1 MEQNNTRPM
10 QGAEEREISPQALE
24 SAQLLEE
31 LRALRAREREWVFRE
46 DLDKIRRAFPQQAP
60 GSIPELGDDF
70 LKMRSL
76 GIDPVTAFAA
86 ICQAKQAVR
95 PETPPPMGPAEGQGE
110 LEQDF
115 FGPEEVRR
123 MTPQQVEANLK
134 KIEYSQRRW

>member
-1 MEQNNTRPM
+1 MEENNKADM
-10 QGAEEREISPQALE
+10 EREVSPQALE

-31 LRALRAREREWVFRE
+31 LRTLRARELEWVFRE

-60 GSIPELGDDF
+60 ESIPQLGDDF

-86 ICQAKQAVR
+86 IRQARR
-95 PETPPPMGPAEGQGE
+95 PETPPAMGPAEGQGE
-110 LEQDF
+110 LDQDF

-123 MTPQQVEANLK
+123 MTPRQVEANLK
-134 KIEYSQRRW
+134 KIERSQRHW

>member
-1 MEQNNTRPM
+1 MEEKNREDM
-10 QGAEEREISPQALE
+10 ERQVSSQAME

-31 LRALRAREREWVFRE
+31 LRGLRARELEWVFRE

-60 GSIPELGDDF
+60 DSIPELGDVF

-86 ICQAKQAVR
+86 IRQAQR
-95 PETPPPMGPAEGQGE
+95 PETPPPMGPADGRSDLEGE
-110 LEQDF
+110 F

-134 KIEYSQRRW
+134 KIARSQRHW